1 MFNDI
6 WMKPAAKSDLSVRY
20 LAQQE
25 LYNWLI
31 PSSEAGMPDP
41 TSTNPVIATW
51 LKHIRNLAVDIG
63 PRGPTREGERKAA
76 HYAKAQFEQSG
87 LQPSM
92 EAFSSAR
99 SIFYP
104 HLLASILMLVAFVIF
119 PFAGRTTAILAALLS
134 IFVVVC
140 ELLELA
146 FINNPF
152 RMVMPKG
159 TSQNV
164 FTVIPPEGEHKRDL
178 VLVGHLDSQRTP
190 IIFST
195 RRWVEIYNV
204 FILVVFAT
212 FILQIVLYGA
222 AAIYPFSWAWYA
234 SIPTAVCAIL
244 LAAMCLQ
251 AEATPFTAGANDN
264 ASAVGM
270 VLTLAESFSK
280 QPLKHTR
287 VFAVCTGCEE
297 VQHYGMIDFYKQ
309 HLKDLKNPHTLV
321 FEMLGCVSPAW
332 LLKEGIIVPF
342 KADPCMVGIAEQ
354 LSADHP
360 EWDAHPTLIS
370 GGNTEM
376 ADAARCKIPAIT
388 ITGTTR
394 EGVSPYWHQ
403 LADTFDKMN
412 PELMEKTWSF
422 TNALIQNVD
431 NL

>member
-1 MFNDI
+1 MAEPI
-6 WMKPAAKSDLSVRY
+6 
-20 LAQQE
+20 
-25 LYNWLI
+25 
-31 PSSEAGMPDP
+31 
-41 TSTNPVIATW
+41 STNPIITTW
-51 LKHIRNLAVDIG
+51 LKHIRALAVDIG
-63 PRGPTREGERKAA
+63 PRGPTREGERQGAF
-76 HYAKAQFEQSG
+76 YAKAQFEDTN
-87 LQPSM
+87 LQPTV
-92 EAFSSAR
+92 ETFSSAR

-104 HLLASILMLVAFVIF
+104 HLLASVLMLVAFVIF
-119 PFAGRTTAILAALLS
+119 PLGGRTTAILAALLS
-134 IFVVVC
+134 IFVVAC
-140 ELLELA
+140 ELMELA

-159 TSQNV
+159 MSQNV
-164 FTVIPPEGEHKRDL
+164 FAVLPPVGEHKRDL
-178 VLVGHLDSQRTP
+178 ILVGHLDSQRTP

-212 FILQIVLYGA
+212 FILQILLYSV
-222 AAIYPFSWAWYA
+222 AAIHPIFWLWYA
-234 SIPTAVCAIL
+234 SVPTAACAVL

-270 VLTLAESFSK
+270 VLTLADQFAK
-280 QPLKHTR
+280 QPLQNTR

-297 VQHYGMIDFYKQ
+297 VQHYGMIDFYKRN
-309 HLKDLKNPHTLV
+309 LKDLKNPHAVV

-332 LLKEGIIVPF
+332 LVKEGIIVPF
-342 KADPCMVGIAEQ
+342 RADPCMVGIAEQ
-354 LSADHP
+354 LSADNP
-360 EWDAHPTLIS
+360 EWDAHPALIS

-394 EGVSPYWHQ
+394 DGVSPYWHQ
-403 LADTFDKMN
+403 PADTFDKMN
-412 PELMEKTWSF
+412 PELMEKTWNF